1 MLKFV
6 MTADD
11 CFCRLNGRMMPHD
24 GFSAS
29 GFAKNVLKPKLAIAV
44 LSPAKSARIK
54 LAKKEEIKALL
65 G

>member
-6 MTADD
+6 MTVDD

-24 GFSAS
+24 GFSAG
-29 GFAKNVLKPKLAIAV
+29 GFAKKGLKPKMAIAV
-44 LSPAKSARIK
+44 LPPAKSASIK
-54 LAKKEEIKALL
+54 LAKKVEITALL

>member
-6 MTADD
+6 MTVDD
-11 CFCRLNGRMMPHD
+11 CFCRLKGRMMPHD

-29 GFAKNVLKPKLAIAV
+29 GFAKNVLKQKMAIAV
-44 LSPAKSARIK
+44 LPSAKSARIK
-54 LAKKEEIKALL
+54 LAKKVEITALL